1 MKQSAIPF
9 PPLPLRKI
17 LAGSPRLLLPLLLI
31 GSLVLVPITG
41 NTEAFEASSS
51 ASSTNA
57 QLHEAATPQEIA
69 SSVSSSLSNVE
80 PSPSSIALEEPGTG
94 ASVSSS
100 PSPNGPS
107 SSEASSTPSSPRPSK
122 PMEMTALRLSM
133 AESAFALDPSLENRA
148 NLILARERLVEDTCM
163 PRLTQTLQH
172 LGMNSLPEP
181 QRAACR
187 KELFGV
193 FALDGASPV
202 GFCARDGID
211 SPNCLAAY
219 KNQVS
224 GSYGGGYQ
232 APSSPEPL
240 RPGQKPTAQDTVA
253 LLYQEVRQRISVL
266 QDHESIDARLAIRNI
281 FARLLTLNCAV
292 VRLSLQELPPQDSL
306 AVANRDSVLG
316 QPLDPNV
323 PIERYVDVLVQG
335 ARAKATPT
343 GSASKETE
351 ETPKEGPPFF
361 RNRLT
366 SDACQF
372 YAQEGLRF
380 EPGLASAL
388 CHREGFSSPACISA
402 LRKEK
407 ADTLAT
413 IQKERQSKGLPPIV
427 PNTSRSSK
435 APGFSTF

>member
-1 MKQSAIPF
+1 MKQSAIPSLQF
-9 PPLPLRKI
+9 PLC
-17 LAGSPRLLLPLLLI
+17 RLLAVRRYRYLPMLLAVSLLLT
-31 GSLVLVPITG
+31 PI
-41 NTEAFEASSS
+41 NVNAEAFEVSSS
-51 ASSTNA
+51 ASSAKA
-57 QLHEAATPQEIA
+57 QSQEAAQQQEPKSSGGSSLFQAESSTSSTGGEASGTGSA
-69 SSVSSSLSNVE
+69 SSY
-80 PSPSSIALEEPGTG
+80 P
-94 ASVSSS
+94 
-100 PSPNGPS
+100 
-107 SSEASSTPSSPRPSK
+107 SEAASAASSPRPAK

-181 QRAACR
+181 QRTACR

-193 FALDGASPV
+193 FALDGATPV

-232 APSSPEPL
+232 APSAPEPL
-240 RPGQKPTAQDTVA
+240 RPGQKPNAQDTVA
-253 LLYQEVRQRISVL
+253 LLYQEARQRMSVL

-343 GSASKETE
+343 GPAPKETE
-351 ETPKEGPPFF
+351 EAPKEGPPFF

-380 EPGLASAL
+380 EPGLASAV

-407 ADTLAT
+407 ADTLAA

-427 PNTSRSSK
+427 PNASRSSK